1 MVKFQRLI
9 IMAVILLGFNF
20 KVHAELVVEPNG
32 RVRVPTGGF
41 NQNGVRTWHYLDN
54 GRGGMGGNM
63 FYHEIGSKSLAVRE
77 ASTGLRSASTV
88 PVTIEH
94 RVSKST
100 VFRNLLS
107 RARLGGKYAVQRAAG
122 KLGAGL
128 LGGPAGWAITAAL
141 TAYDLASPIAA
152 SEGYYYDDKY
162 QDFVKPKT
170 YVYCV
175 ATSGLCTDQ
184 RVEETVMNPKAV
196 YADMGPNPSDAE
208 INKKLCSKL
217 DVQHFGFEYPDRF
230 SKKDAKFN
238 ARKDT
243 CEVEFNVL
251 KEVGFLSPGKTT
263 TSETRVMERVPKV
276 KEPIPQSVFDKAVQP
291 SADASPSKYVGA
303 TANQDGSVPG
313 ESQENPTVPNG
324 TVVTLGPATG
334 PDNKPVQVTI
344 NFRTGSDGNT
354 SADVKVTPR
363 PDLTPGSPA
372 APNYTPAPVPPPA
385 TTPTTT
391 PGDNGKPDGQP
402 NKTPD
407 DNPKDNPKPD
417 PDDSPSGKDKPKS
430 DDKPDPDGKDDPKKD
445 ERPKED
451 DKPKEDG
458 GLLCKVFPN
467 ILACD
472 ELPEKEEPNL
482 EIPQE
487 TIDLNFTPDNTFSEY
502 GECPAPVTF
511 QALGAEYKISLEP
524 ACNLAAMM
532 RPFIIAMAWLAASFF
547 VARVVRNN
555 A

>member
-1 MVKFQRLI
+1 MMVKFQRLI

-41 NQNGVRTWHYLDN
+41 NQNGVRTWRYLDN

-88 PVTIEH
+88 PVTIES

-141 TAYDLASPIAA
+141 TAYDLAAPHAA
-152 SEGYYYDDKY
+152 SEGYYYDEKY
-162 QDFVKPKT
+162 EDFVKPVT

-175 ATSGLCTDQ
+175 ASSGVCTDQ
-184 RVEETVMNPKAV
+184 RVQETVMNPKAV

-276 KEPIPQSVFDKAVQP
+276 KEPH
-291 SADASPSKYVGA
+291 
-303 TANQDGSVPG
+303 TA
-313 ESQENPTVPNG
+313 
-324 TVVTLGPATG
+324 
-334 PDNKPVQVTI
+334 KRI
-344 NFRTGSDGNT
+344 
-354 SADVKVTPR
+354 
-363 PDLTPGSPA
+363 
-372 APNYTPAPVPPPA
+372 
-385 TTPTTT
+385 
-391 PGDNGKPDGQP
+391 
-402 NKTPD
+402 
-407 DNPKDNPKPD
+407 
-417 PDDSPSGKDKPKS
+417 
-430 DDKPDPDGKDDPKKD
+430 
-445 ERPKED
+445 
-451 DKPKEDG
+451 
-458 GLLCKVFPN
+458 
-467 ILACD
+467 
-472 ELPEKEEPNL
+472 
-482 EIPQE
+482 
-487 TIDLNFTPDNTFSEY
+487 
-502 GECPAPVTF
+502 
-511 QALGAEYKISLEP
+511 
-524 ACNLAAMM
+524 
-532 RPFIIAMAWLAASFF
+532 
-547 VARVVRNN
+547 
-555 A
+555 

>member
-32 RVRVPTGGF
+32 RMRVPTGGF
-41 NQNGVRTWHYLDN
+41 NQNGVRTWRYLDN

-88 PVTIEH
+88 PVTIES

-100 VFRNLLS
+100 VFRNLLA
-107 RARLGGKYAVQRAAG
+107 RARVGGKYVAQRAAG
-122 KLGAGL
+122 RLGAGL
-128 LGGPAGWAITAAL
+128 LGGPAGWAITAAI

-208 INKKLCSKL
+208 INKKLCSQL

-251 KEVGFLSPGKTT
+251 KEVGFLQPGKTT

-291 SADASPSKYVGA
+291 SADASPSKYVNA

-313 ESQENPTVPNG
+313 ESQGNPTVPNG

-334 PDNKPVQVTI
+334 QDGRPFQMSISFMISAN
-344 NFRTGSDGNT
+344 GNT
-354 SADVKVTPR
+354 SATVTTTPR

-372 APNYTPAPVPPPA
+372 APKTNPVP
-385 TTPTTT
+385 T
-391 PGDNGKPDGQP
+391 PGSGNPGADGKPG
-402 NKTPD
+402 
-407 DNPKDNPKPD
+407 
-417 PDDSPSGKDKPKS
+417 
-430 DDKPDPDGKDDPKKD
+430 
-445 ERPKED
+445 ED
-451 DKPKEDG
+451 DKPKEEDKPKDG
-458 GLLCKVFPN
+458 GLLCEVFPN

-472 ELPEKEEPNL
+472 KQPEAGEEPDLTLPEEVINVEFEKSSAF
-482 EIPQE
+482 QE
-487 TIDLNFTPDNTFSEY
+487 SA
-502 GECPAPVTF
+502 ECPAPVTF
-511 QALGAEYKISLEP
+511 NVTVLGASKTFAFSFEH
-524 ACNLAAMM
+524 ACEIASRLRYMLVALA
-532 RPFIIAMAWLAASFF
+532 WVVAAFF
-547 VARVVRNN
+547 CIRAVSREV
-555 A
+555 

>member
-1 MVKFQRLI
+1 MFRTLTI
-9 IMAVILLGFNF
+9 IFLLGLSYEAFAGDLQVRNGKLAYPLTEKFN
-20 KVHAELVVEPNG
+20 ENG
-32 RVRVPTGGF
+32 FRPWKIIGGGIDQEYQSRF
-41 NQNGVRTWHYLDN
+41 D
-54 GRGGMGGNM
+54 
-63 FYHEIGSKSLAVRE
+63 KSLHVRE

-88 PVTIEH
+88 PVTIER

-175 ATSGLCTDQ
+175 ATSGVCTDQ

-208 INKKLCSKL
+208 INKKLCSQL

-230 SKKDAKFN
+230 SKKDAKFT

-263 TSETRVMERVPKV
+263 TQETRVMERVPKV

-313 ESQENPTVPNG
+313 ETQGNPTVPNG
-324 TVVTLGPATG
+324 TVVTLGPGTG

-344 NFRTGSDGNT
+344 NFRTGS
-354 SADVKVTPR
+354 
-363 PDLTPGSPA
+363 
-372 APNYTPAPVPPPA
+372 
-385 TTPTTT
+385 
-391 PGDNGKPDGQP
+391 
-402 NKTPD
+402 D

-417 PDDSPSGKDKPKS
+417 PDDSPSGKDKPKP
-430 DDKPDPDGKDDPKKD
+430 DDKPDPDGKDYPKKD

-532 RPFIIAMAWLAASFF
+532 RPFIIAMAWLVASFF